1 MGQSPWQSRSQS
13 NGKFNC
19 LLFIRVND
27 CSLVSL
33 LSFQPKITHS
43 LAHSI
48 FPCIICLQLDRA
60 FGRNSRRGQSVASY
74 ASFYDDE
81 DLYATIDESNRL
93 WRLYETQFDLILP
106 NNNFETTF
114 EELREAVD
122 SLSTEPQ
129 WVPISWIN
137 SEWWGSFS
145 IHHETSLQAK
155 HICPT
160 RTTFLLYSYSINL
173 SIISID

>member
-1 MGQSPWQSRSQS
+1 MHEWGRARGSLARSQTVRF
-13 NGKFNC
+13 KC
-19 LLFIRVND
+19 LSLFIHVNYR
-27 CSLVSL
+27 SLVL
-33 LSFQPKITHS
+33 LSYYCERRKKKYSLTH
-43 LAHSI
+43 LI
-48 FPCIICLQLDRA
+48 FCCIICLQLDRA

-93 WRLYETQFDLILP
+93 CRLYETQFDLIVP

-137 SEWWGSFS
+137 SE
-145 IHHETSLQAK
+145 
-155 HICPT
+155 
-160 RTTFLLYSYSINL
+160 
-173 SIISID
+173 